1 MRLHRLAFTA
11 IGPFAGTE
19 IIDFTAFDDSG
30 LFLLEGPTGAGKSTI
45 IDAVVFALYGDV
57 ARQKDAS
64 KDRLRSD
71 LAAPKVHSEV
81 DLVFETAAGLH
92 RVHRSPA
99 YTPKGRKSPRNDPA
113 TLVRVVEDPS
123 AEDGYRTVGA
133 VERGARQVDPEIRRL
148 VGLSKEQFLQTVV
161 LPQGKFAEFL
171 TATSQ
176 EREGV
181 LRDIF
186 DTRIFQDFQARLVA
200 TGSRTRALV
209 DETER
214 ECARAFATVLA
225 LAPDAI
231 DEAGAEDSLTG
242 GDSAAPSVDGAVL
255 EDGVVP
261 DEAADSPATSP
272 DEAPAPDAPAVTGAS
287 SATEESAPPDPL
299 AEDSAPARAAAD
311 AVLASAE
318 DRLRAAR
325 GRLAGLRTAADA
337 ASAAL
342 AEGRRLAERLE
353 ERAERLAERES
364 LDARREAVDID
375 RELLAAARTAALVV
389 PALDA
394 ALAADDRLAR
404 AVENLRAARADADEA
419 LDGAEPVPALGPD
432 EEWGARIQR
441 LARSRTETIAEHRA
455 RIRDL
460 VDLERG
466 LEERRADLAARE
478 ARIGRLEQELDE
490 VAERVAAYPPALEAA
505 EASRSAMARDLAEL
519 EGAATRVES
528 LEKRAAAAA
537 EARDLIEELKAR
549 ADAVSTAARAARD
562 ARDAAIVGHE
572 AWLASTG
579 AALAA
584 ELEDGVPCPVCGSP
598 DHPDPA
604 IDPDAPA
611 PGRDEVAALDEAKR
625 VADDALATA
634 QHEHARTTEALK
646 GANARADGD
655 VASIAL
661 LLDAARAD
669 ATRAR
674 ELTSS
679 LARLDADLAGAR
691 KELEDARA
699 RESSLGQVLAE
710 GRASARALREGIEA
724 DAAACAAAAPAG
736 GSLAALDGSCTDSL
750 AALDMLSQALSSWER
765 ASAAARTAG
774 GAAATALADAGFADG
789 EEGAAAAR
797 ARLLPDARVAE
808 LADGIRRFDARSAAV
823 DDLLASERLSGL
835 DGVAVPDL
843 DGLAAAAAAAR
854 AADDAAQVRLGELA
868 RAAEQTSGAHTDFL
882 ESRRLLDAAR
892 RDAGPVRRLAG
903 IADATSKE
911 NLVATPLSAWVLVSR
926 LDDVLAAANPRLLAI
941 SSGRYELVSAPDDG
955 TSSRKS
961 GLGLRVVDH
970 DAEETRSPRTLSGG
984 ETFYASLALALGL
997 ADVVASEAGGV
1008 ELRTMFIDE
1017 GFGSL
1022 DAATLDLV
1030 MAELHALRDSGRT
1043 VGVISHVDEMA
1054 RQIPDQIRVRP
1065 NGREGSTLSLRV

>member
-81 DLVFETAAGLH
+81 DLVFETGAGLH

-123 AEDGYRTVGA
+123 AEDGYRTVGT

-200 TGSRTRALV
+200 AGSRTRALV

-242 GDSAAPSVDGAVL
+242 GD
-255 EDGVVP
+255 
-261 DEAADSPATSP
+261 
-272 DEAPAPDAPAVTGAS
+272 

-736 GSLAALDGSCTDSL
+736 GSLAALDDSCTDSL